1 MNKTQKGAWFCLIAT
16 AALLTWYGVFILA
29 GTFPSGKTWSVL
41 LKTLSFLA
49 IFFMGMATV
58 WLRIKQSPAEVN
70 SDERDELI
78 KKRAVL
84 VSFASVWILLIAT
97 TIIPWFAVGQ
107 DGSIPVCLLP
117 IINFGVFL
125 IVALVH
131 SVAVLVQYGWGGK
144 DGEK

>member
-1 MNKTQKGAWFCLIAT
+1 MA
-16 AALLTWYGVFILA
+16 IL
-29 GTFPSGKTWSVL
+29 G
-41 LKTLSFLA
+41 
-49 IFFMGMATV
+49 V
-58 WLRIKQSPAEVN
+58 WLRIKQSRAEVD
-70 SDERDELI
+70 SDEGDDLI

-84 VSFASVWILLIAT
+84 VSFTSVWILLFAA

>member
-1 MNKTQKGAWFCLIAT
+1 MNKAQKGAWFCLITA
-16 AALLTWYGVFILA
+16 AALLTYGVFILA
-29 GTFPSGKTWSVL
+29 GTFPSGKTWSEL

-49 IFFMGMATV
+49 IFFMGMAAV
-58 WLRIKQSPAEVN
+58 WLRIKQSPTEVN

-84 VSFASVWILLIAT
+84 VSFAAVWILLIAT

-131 SVAVLVQYGWGGK
+131 SVAVLIQYGWGGK
-144 DGEK
+144 DEKK